1 VSAIS
6 KAVLRGSVR
15 GQKYEAHD
23 DTPGKQELKKRM
35 VRVMDLHNQG
45 LNLRQIGEKIGLQG
59 STVGYWVQKG
69 RKHGM
74 DHRKLT
80 KKGAHTNGAGP
91 VTGTHEREEIDSGS
105 QADQKLQNHISYCFG
120 HTEAWLEA
128 YCNGAGI
135 SKSNVAKQL
144 ADLLHRTARR

>member
-1 VSAIS
+1 MYNDGHTLAQIARKLKLHSSSSA
-6 KAVLRGSVR
+6 
-15 GQKYEAHD
+15 
-23 DTPGKQELKKRM
+23 
-35 VRVMDLHNQG
+35 
-45 LNLRQIGEKIGLQG
+45 
-59 STVGYWVQKG
+59 GYWVVKG
-69 RKHGM
+69 RDQGLITQV
-74 DHRKLT
+74 RGTGYRPPAAIT

-135 SKSNVAKQL
+135 SKSNVTREL
-144 ADLLHRTARR
+144 ANLLHRTARR